1 MSGPMGTLAILG
13 LVILLIAVAIWI
25 ARNSLQNDESGLF
38 RRFIFMA
45 GAIGAFI
52 AAGAVG
58 YGISRHCSQPSGP
71 LIVGSSARGSFALH
85 SELDHPT

>member
-58 YGISRHCSQPSGP
+58 YGISQ